1 MEKID
6 NLRTQQKTKIH
17 NKKPNGKSRT
27 EKCNLKLTTTSEI
40 EQTSLKADWTCRR
53 QDY

>member
-1 MEKID
+1 MEKIS
-6 NLRTQQKTKIH
+6 NLGTQKKTEIY
-17 NKKPNGKSRT
+17 NKKPNDRSRT

-53 QDY
+53 